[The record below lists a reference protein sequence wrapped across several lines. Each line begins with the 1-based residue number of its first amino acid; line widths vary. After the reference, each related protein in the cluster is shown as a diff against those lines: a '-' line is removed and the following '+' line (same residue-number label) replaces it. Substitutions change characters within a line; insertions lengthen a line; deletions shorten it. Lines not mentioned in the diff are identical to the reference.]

1 MNIKLINENELT
13 RRNQKYT
20 EEELLDIQRQ
30 FEKDN
35 GRPPT
40 MNDFKNNSKYPDPET
55 YRIRFGSWNKSLDR
69 SLNIKKGKY
78 EKYTDDELLNHPK
91 KFEKENGRPP
101 TTRDFTNNS
110 KYPSVV
116 VYQKRYGSWSNMLK
130 MIGLDLDTMVKNGS
144 IETNNQ
150 KGRFAEISVIKHFV
164 QQPIDLAGK
173 NHSSPYDGICPN
185 GLIYEVKSSSLHKI
199 GNYCEFGI
207 RGHKNKEIEEIEIY
221 YLLVFNEY
229 YTELLYAWRIPTL
242 NIIHRDTLYI
252 GLNPLSHAEFTIKN
266 MKEYDITENI
276 KEVLNL

>member
-30 FEKDN
+30 FEKEN
-35 GRPPT
+35 GRPAT
-40 MNDFKNNSKYPDPET
+40 VNDFKNNPKYPDPET
-55 YRIRFGSWNKSLDR
+55 YRIRFGSWNKALEK
-69 SLNIKKGKY
+69 SLNIKRGKY
-78 EKYTDDELLNHPK
+78 EKYTDDELLNPPME
-91 KFEKENGRPP
+91 FEKENGRPP

-116 VYQKRYGSWSNMLK
+116 AYQKRYGSWSNMLK
-130 MIGLDLDTMVKNGS
+130 MIGLDLDTIVKNGS

-150 KGRFAEISVIKHFV
+150 KGRLAEISVIKHFV
-164 QQPIDLAGK
+164 QQPIDLAGE
-173 NHSSPYDGICPN
+173 NHCNPYDGICPN

-207 RGHKNKEIEEIEIY
+207 RSRKDKEIEEIEIY
-221 YLLVFNEY
+221 YLLVFNGD
-229 YTELLYAWRIPTL
+229 YTELLYVWRIPTL

-276 KEVLNL
+276 REVLKL